1 MTDPN
6 TPTRSSNMEK
16 AEGDR
21 ESVGNT
27 DTPRRS
33 EWGEGTSQGGG
44 ITNRPIGEE
53 IENQDAVPERGE
65 DKGEEDATLNTKI

>member
-1 MTDPN
+1 MADPN

-21 ESVGNT
+21 ETVGNV
-27 DTPRRS
+27 DTPRKS

-44 ITNRPIGEE
+44 VSNRPVGEE
-53 IENQDAVPERGE
+53 AENQNQVPDRGRSN
-65 DKGEEDATLNTKI
+65 DDV

>member
-1 MTDPN
+1 MADQD

-21 ESVGNT
+21 DDAPETQYDG
-27 DTPRRS
+27 R
-33 EWGEGTSQGGG
+33 GGGG

-53 IENQDAVPERGE
+53 LENQKELPPRG
-65 DKGEEDATLNTKI
+65 KSKPGAHAG

>member
-1 MTDPN
+1 MTDPERPN
-6 TPTRSSNMEK
+6 RASNMEK

-21 ESVGNT
+21 ESVGKT

-44 ITNRPIGEE
+44 ADNRPIGEE
-53 IENQDAVPERGE
+53 MEDEKEVPQRGKNDALG
-65 DKGEEDATLNTKI
+65 G

>member
-1 MTDPN
+1 MTDPERPN
-6 TPTRSSNMEK
+6 RPSNMEK

-27 DTPRRS
+27 DTPRQS

-44 ITNRPIGEE
+44 TGNRPIGEE
-53 IENQDAVPERGE
+53 MEGQNEN
-65 DKGEEDATLNTKI
+65 

>member
-1 MTDPN
+1 MADPN
-6 TPTRSSNMEK
+6 IPNRSSDMEK

-21 ESVGNT
+21 ETVGNT
-27 DTPRRS
+27 DTPRKS

-53 IENQDAVPERGE
+53 NEPRNRPE
-65 DKGEEDATLNTKI
+65 

>member
-1 MTDPN
+1 MADPEKPN
-6 TPTRSSNMEK
+6 RASNMEK

-53 IENQDAVPERGE
+53 AENQNNVPERGPE
-65 DKGEEDATLNTKI
+65 QNDALGG

>member
-1 MTDPN
+1 MEESMADPN

-21 ESVGNT
+21 ETVGNV
-27 DTPRRS
+27 DTPRKS

-44 ITNRPIGEE
+44 VSNRPIGEE
-53 IENQDAVPERGE
+53 AENQNQVPDRGRSN
-65 DKGEEDATLNTKI
+65 DDV

>member
-1 MTDPN
+1 MDPERPN
-6 TPTRSSNMEK
+6 RSSNMEK

-21 ESVGNT
+21 ETVGNV
-27 DTPRRS
+27 DTPRQS

-53 IENQDAVPERGE
+53 AETQQDVPPRV
-65 DKGEEDATLNTKI
+65 KNDALGG

>member
-1 MTDPN
+1 MADPN
-6 TPTRSSNMEK
+6 IPNRSSDMEK

-21 ESVGNT
+21 ETVGNT
-27 DTPRRS
+27 DTPRKS

-53 IENQDAVPERGE
+53 NEPRKTPE
-65 DKGEEDATLNTKI
+65 